1 MNRLPLD
8 GVRVVE
14 FAHMVMGPSCGL
26 VLADLGAEV
35 IKVEPLEGDNTRRLE
50 AAGAGFFP
58 VFNRNKKSL
67 AVDLKRAEGRDMVL
81 RLLDASDVLTENFRP
96 GALDKLGFG
105 SEALAARNPRLVY
118 CSLKGFLDGP
128 YQHRPALDEVVQ
140 MMGGLAYMTGLPE
153 RPLRAGSSVVDILG
167 GTFGAVAVLAAL
179 RERESTGRGAR
190 VTSALFEST
199 AYLVAQHM
207 AQYEITGEAPPPMSV
222 KRPAWSVYDIF
233 ETGDGDRLFV
243 GVVTDTQWEIF
254 CREFGQTELAADP
267 RLRTNGARVRERAW
281 LIPRLGEAMKRFS
294 KAELEAKLERIGL
307 PYRADRQALGPAQR
321 SAPHRLRRVTRD
333 AAALGPHDPR
343 SRPADRLRRRAPAKA
358 LRPAADRRRR
368 ARRAAGSRLWRG
380 ADRRARRRGGH
391 FPAACLNSIQPFSSA
406 SMPACTICS
415 SSCDATPE
423 APMPPMQL
431 PSTLIGSPPCTGST
445 GILSIDIRPPATRS
459 SHVLLEH
466 ARGRRGT
473 RLFDRDRGV
482 GRRRAVHAHQ
492 MQQVPAVV
500 HDGDDDVPFV
510 APRLGLRRRAHLAA
524 VVESQLRSSPH
535 FVALS
540 FSALRICSSAPG
552 SSMVVRSPG
561 SRPSASAWI
570 ERRSVL
576 PERVFGSSV
585 TKCTARG
592 RAIAPSCLSTVSMT
606 SFSSFSCPSG
616 EPA

>member
-1 MNRLPLD
+1 MKRLPLE

-35 IKVEPLEGDNTRRLE
+35 IKVEPPEGDNTRRLE

-67 AVDLKRAEGRDMVL
+67 AVNLKRTEGRELVL

-105 SEALAARNPRLVY
+105 YRALSVRNPRLVY

-153 RPLRAGSSVVDILG
+153 RPLRAGASVVDILG

-233 ETGDGDRLFV
+233 ETGDGERLFI

-254 CREFGQTELAADP
+254 CREFDQSALAADA
-267 RLRTNGARVRERAW
+267 RLQTNSARVRERGW
-281 LIPRLGEAMKRFS
+281 LIPRLHEAMKQFT

-307 PYRADRQALGPAQR
+307 PFAPIAKPWDLLADPHLNASGALHATQLPAGGTIHVPGLPIAFNGEHLPKRSDPPPVGEGARDVLRAIGYGAAQIDAL
-321 SAPHRLRRVTRD
+321 
-333 AAALGPHDPR
+333 AAAGVISL
-343 SRPADRLRRRAPAKA
+343 
-358 LRPAADRRRR
+358 
-368 ARRAAGSRLWRG
+368 
-380 ADRRARRRGGH
+380 
-391 FPAACLNSIQPFSSA
+391 
-406 SMPACTICS
+406 
-415 SSCDATPE
+415 
-423 APMPPMQL
+423 
-431 PSTLIGSPPCTGST
+431 
-445 GILSIDIRPPATRS
+445 PPA
-459 SHVLLEH
+459 
-466 ARGRRGT
+466 
-473 RLFDRDRGV
+473 
-482 GRRRAVHAHQ
+482 
-492 MQQVPAVV
+492 
-500 HDGDDDVPFV
+500 
-510 APRLGLRRRAHLAA
+510 
-524 VVESQLRSSPH
+524 
-535 FVALS
+535 
-540 FSALRICSSAPG
+540 
-552 SSMVVRSPG
+552 
-561 SRPSASAWI
+561 
-570 ERRSVL
+570 
-576 PERVFGSSV
+576 
-585 TKCTARG
+585 
-592 RAIAPSCLSTVSMT
+592 
-606 SFSSFSCPSG
+606 
-616 EPA
+616 